1 MKAVGDGVRIQS
13 GGPTALIPR
22 LAINATLAPNL
33 ARHFSSGDPSAK
45 IPDMEFAHVKLSGDR
60 AGEYVVTEER
70 PDGSLTLVPD
80 TSFAAIRK
88 RLGTEPA
95 TLAEFEAEYGP
106 VQPPDGEG

>member
-1 MKAVGDGVRIQS
+1 M
-13 GGPTALIPR
+13 IPR
-22 LAINATLAPNL
+22 LAGDATSTPNF
-33 ARHFSSGDPSAK
+33 ARPLLSGDPSAK
-45 IPDMEFAHVKLSGDR
+45 ILGMEYAHVKLSGDR

-80 TSFAAIRK
+80 TSFEAIRK